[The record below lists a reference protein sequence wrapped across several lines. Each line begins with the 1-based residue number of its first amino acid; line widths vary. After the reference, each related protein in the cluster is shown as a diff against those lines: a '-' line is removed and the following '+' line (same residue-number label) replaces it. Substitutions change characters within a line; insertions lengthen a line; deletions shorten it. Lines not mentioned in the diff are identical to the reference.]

1 MRILFAFLVM
11 IGVSCLA
18 AGAGNAGI
26 DVRPDLE
33 TTPFSSVTHTT
44 PSVDLSPWDLSFTL
58 DDDAVQNATNVTL
71 MVQMCINS
79 GVCYPPEVTPLTT
92 EDNRTFSARITT
104 LDDHS
109 YVHWRV
115 NIEEGTPPRTIRRDH
130 GTALG
135 PSATTTSMQEPSMVP
150 IAPDPAMRGSFL
162 GEHGA
167 RHRHDDVG
175 GCGPSAKAL
184 NSTMRS
190 KNRSTAGVHPSIR
203 A

>member
-1 MRILFAFLVM
+1 MSGSQGHMRILFAFLVM
-11 IGVSCLA
+11 VGVSCLA

-115 NIEEGTPPRTIRRDH
+115 NIEEGNTSTDYPTGSWYSSWSECYYDLDA
-130 GTALG
+130 GALDG
-135 PSATTTSMQEPSMVP
+135 PNCSGSSDEGFLPSASMVLVTVMMTLAAVAHRP
-150 IAPDPAMRGSFL
+150 
-162 GEHGA
+162 
-167 RHRHDDVG
+167 RH
-175 GCGPSAKAL
+175 
-184 NSTMRS
+184 
-190 KNRSTAGVHPSIR
+190 
-203 A
+203 